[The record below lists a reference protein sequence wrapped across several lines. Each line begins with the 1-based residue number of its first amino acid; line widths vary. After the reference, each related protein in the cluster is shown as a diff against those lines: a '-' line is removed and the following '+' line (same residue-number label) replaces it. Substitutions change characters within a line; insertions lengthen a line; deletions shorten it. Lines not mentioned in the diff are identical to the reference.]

1 MLMATIGNHRLS
13 ELAPILKV
21 PPEPNGELGYSR
33 ASIASANLI
42 IVSESSL
49 ILGIVLLCV

>member
-1 MLMATIGNHRLS
+1 MATIGNHRLS